1 MSGQDDIAARLTARL
16 ADLKARVEG
25 MDRALREPLS
35 ADFEEQAADLEGQDA
50 IGGIEEAALAEI
62 VQIEEALK
70 RIADGSY
77 GVCTQCGDDIA
88 PRRLA
93 AQPTATRCIK
103 CAA

>member
-1 MSGQDDIAARLTARL
+1 MTAQAKIAEALRGQL
-16 ADLKARVEG
+16 AELKARVDS

-50 IGGIEEAALAEI
+50 LGGIEDAALAEI
-62 VQIEEALK
+62 SQIEAALK
-70 RIADGSY
+70 RIAEGSY
-77 GVCTQCGDDIA
+77 GVCAQCGDEIA
-88 PRRLA
+88 PKRLE

>member
-1 MSGQDDIAARLTARL
+1 MTAQDDIAAGLAVRL

-35 ADFEEQAADLEGQDA
+35 ADFEEQAADLESQDA
-50 IGGIEEAALAEI
+50 IGGIEEATLAEI
-62 VQIEEALK
+62 HQIEEALK

-88 PRRLA
+88 ARRLA
-93 AQPTATRCIK
+93 AQPTATRCIR